1 MWSNHRSF
9 FLMVHVKQ
17 GKKIGVVIPLAL
29 PVLELTLESVRDSLE
44 IWETLFPRLL
54 AKMLPKHDKHADKQL
69 RLSHLFTGCIR
80 LLNELRQYGTFEF
93 AHVDDGKNHVSIR
106 LW

>member
-9 FLMVHVKQ
+9 FLMVHIKQ

-29 PVLELTLESVRDSLE
+29 PVLEVTLESVRDSLV
-44 IWETLFPRLL
+44 IWENLFPRLS
-54 AKMLPKHDKHADKQL
+54 AKMLPKHDKQL

-93 AHVDDGKNHVSIR
+93 VHVDDGDNHVSIR

>member
-9 FLMVHVKQ
+9 FLLVHIKQ
-17 GKKIGVVIPLAL
+17 REKIGLVIPLAL
-29 PVLELTLESVRDSLE
+29 PVLEVTLESVRDSLE

-54 AKMLPKHDKHADKQL
+54 AKMLPRHGENTGKEL
-69 RLSHLFTGCIR
+69 RLSHLFTWFIR
-80 LLNELRQYGTFEF
+80 LLVELRQYGRFEF
-93 AHVDDGKNHVSIR
+93 VHVDDGKSHVSIR